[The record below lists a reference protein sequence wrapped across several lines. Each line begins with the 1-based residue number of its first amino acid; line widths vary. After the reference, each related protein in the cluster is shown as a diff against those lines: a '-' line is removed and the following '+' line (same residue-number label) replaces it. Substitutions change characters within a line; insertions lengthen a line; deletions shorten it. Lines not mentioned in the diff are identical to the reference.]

1 MAKRVSLE
9 PSRTLA
15 EFRLLPGLTTR
26 DHGMDRI
33 QLRSRLAERP
43 GTGEHLW
50 LNIPLVSAAM
60 QSVSGPRMG
69 IALAREGGAA
79 FLYCS
84 QPISE
89 QARMVAQV
97 KHFKAGFVQP
107 RTIGPEASIA
117 ELHRLSL
124 STGFSTFPV
133 VDERGRLLGLITRND
148 YAVERH
154 GALAVAERMVPRAA
168 LDVGVGV
175 TDLAQANALLL
186 DTHHSGLPIV
196 DAQDRL
202 LYLVFK
208 KDVRDQREHPLQAV
222 DGRERLLTVA
232 AVNTHDFAERVP
244 ALAEAEVDALAIDA
258 SDGFSVYSAET
269 TRWIAE
275 RYPGLPV
282 IGGNI
287 ITAAGFRFL
296 AEAGANAIKVG
307 MGGGSICITQEQK
320 GTGRGLA
327 TSVMDVVAERDRY
340 QLQTGRYLPVIADGG
355 IVTSKDA
362 VVALALGADCV
373 MLGRWFARMEE
384 SPTEKAMVNGR
395 VMKPYWGEGSAR
407 AQDWR
412 NARYHQGKFV
422 EGVEG
427 FVDYAGR
434 LGDNLDVFL
443 AKVRAS
449 LSSCGAAS
457 IAELHRVAELELVSP
472 LSIRE
477 GGVHD
482 ILMPQGDPNATT
494 TSA

>member
-1 MAKRVSLE
+1 MAKSVSLE

-26 DHGMDRI
+26 DHAMDRV
-33 QLRSRLAERP
+33 QLRTRLAERP

-60 QSVSGPRMG
+60 QAVSGPRMG
-69 IALAREGGAA
+69 VALAREGGAA

-84 QPISE
+84 QPVPD

-107 RTIGPEASIA
+107 RTIGPDATVA
-117 ELHRLSL
+117 ELHHLSL
-124 STGFSTFPV
+124 ATGFSTFPV
-133 VDERGRLLGLITRND
+133 VDSGGRLLGLITRND

-154 GALAVAERMVPRAA
+154 GELRVAERMVPRAA

-196 DAQDRL
+196 DAEDRL
-202 LYLVFK
+202 QYLVFK
-208 KDVRDQREHPLQAV
+208 KDVRDQREHPLQVV
-222 DGRERLLTVA
+222 DAKRRLLAVA
-232 AVNTHDFAERVP
+232 AVNTHDYAERVP

-258 SDGFSVYSAET
+258 SDGFSVYSAEAL
-269 TRWIAE
+269 RWIAD
-275 RYPGLPV
+275 RYPSLPI
-282 IGGNI
+282 IGGNV
-287 ITAAGFRFL
+287 ITGAGFRYL
-296 AEAGANAIKVG
+296 AESGANAVKVG

-327 TSVMDVVAERDRY
+327 TAIQDVVAERDRHH
-340 QLQTGRYLPVIADGG
+340 LETGRYLPVIADGG
-355 IVTSKDA
+355 VVTSKDA
-362 VVALALGADCV
+362 VIALALGADCV

-384 SPTEKAMVNGR
+384 SPSEKTMVHGR

-412 NARYHQGKFV
+412 SARYHQGKFV

-434 LGDNLDVFL
+434 LDDNLDTFL

-457 IAELHRVAELELVSP
+457 VEELHRVAELELVSP

-482 ILMPQGDPNATT
+482 ILMPQGDPGATT
-494 TSA
+494 SGT